1 MAKEMETANT
11 INLVANG
18 TSVTG
23 DIASDS
29 GIRIDGKLK
38 GKMKLFRTGFAMEV
52 IGNPGQVNGD
62 IVCKQ
67 IEVSGLVNGNIHAAE
82 LVSLKATAKINGEI
96 ITRKLAIEPGAVFTG
111 SCRMDGI
118 EDGNQ
123 KEIPRK

>member
-11 INLVANG
+11 INLISNG

-23 DIASDS
+23 DINSDS

-38 GKMKLFRTGFAMEV
+38 GKMNIKGKV
-52 IGNPGQVNGD
+52 VVGNPGHVNGD
-62 IVCKQ
+62 IICKQ

-82 LVSLKATAKINGEI
+82 LVSLKASAKINGEI
-96 ITRKLAIEPGAVFTG
+96 VTRKLAIEPGAVFTG

-123 KEIPRK
+123 KEIPRKQ

>member
-38 GKMKLFRTGFAMEV
+38 GKMNIKGKVV

>member
-11 INLVANG
+11 INLIANG

-23 DIASDS
+23 DITSDS

-38 GKMKLFRTGFAMEV
+38 GKMNIKGKVV
-52 IGNPGQVNGD
+52 IGNPGEVNGD

>member
-11 INLVANG
+11 INLIANG

-38 GKMKLFRTGFAMEV
+38 GKMNIKGKVV